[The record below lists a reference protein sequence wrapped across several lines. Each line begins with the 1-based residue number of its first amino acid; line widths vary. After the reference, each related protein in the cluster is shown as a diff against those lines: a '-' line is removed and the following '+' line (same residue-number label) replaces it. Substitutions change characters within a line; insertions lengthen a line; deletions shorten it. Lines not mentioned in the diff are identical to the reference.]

1 MTKSQKDK
9 YAQFEKQCLV
19 IVNAICR
26 RNKWLY
32 GHHSIIMETYH
43 KPFQTL
49 YKHRIT
55 EASKHLHEML
65 LKLQRYAL
73 NMICRKGS
81 TMWLA
86 DKVSTS
92 SLLRITEA
100 KVSQVLMTTP
110 KRTDQNLITRS
121 N

>member
-1 MTKSQKDK
+1 MQENRLVTNTSATMTKSQKDK
-9 YAQFEKQCLV
+9 YAQFEKECLV

-49 YKHRIT
+49 FKHRIT

-73 NMICRKGS
+73 IHQQQVQSMFFFWGGGHF
-81 TMWLA
+81 
-86 DKVSTS
+86 
-92 SLLRITEA
+92 LLHNIH
-100 KVSQVLMTTP
+100 LF
-110 KRTDQNLITRS
+110 NYLLIS
-121 N
+121 